1 MNDEHDTLAAQAVL
15 QEFEFRSQPGL
26 ISWLRAI
33 WHSMAG
39 KWADRY
45 IVQQQTKFN
54 LAVVDEIFAVV
65 DEINDLGDQFV
76 LSDHDLA
83 DLTRTVA
90 ELSQQVIQL
99 HRAVTALQSAEV
111 RTRQE

>member
-45 IVQQQTKFN
+45 IVQQQTNFN
-54 LAVVDEIFAVV
+54 LAVV

-99 HRAVTALQSAEV
+99 HRAVTALQSAGV